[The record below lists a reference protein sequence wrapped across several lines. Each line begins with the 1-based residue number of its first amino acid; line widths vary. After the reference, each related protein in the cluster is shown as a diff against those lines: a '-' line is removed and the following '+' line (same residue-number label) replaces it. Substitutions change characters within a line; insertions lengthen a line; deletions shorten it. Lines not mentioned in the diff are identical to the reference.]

1 VCHVVHAQWE
11 PGTGLLLWSADPQLL
26 ARATE
31 ALGRRRPRHRVT
43 VAAAVA
49 AAAGCAQTGPGPV
62 TMPATA
68 LAPDAVLD
76 LAAQI
81 PDEVT
86 AAPDLETVR
95 TLTGHVG
102 TWVRAGLVAPGLHRL
117 DGDWFPRWTLL
128 GTRDQRLW
136 RTEWLA
142 ALPTAVLP
150 PGADRAGAFDD
161 LVAGLADAHV
171 RRLLGEAGPVSD
183 DPLTAVL
190 LSDEGMA
197 DEPGARIAAALD
209 DWRAGVTAAEPDLVL
224 RLLPPAGGDD
234 AAASTEALWRL
245 QLCARGTT
253 VAGAD
258 EAPTPLDPAVTDP
271 QVIERV
277 LHEFSAATEAYPLL
291 AGLPRDDT
299 GFGLLLP
306 IEAVT
311 DLIDHGARALTEAGV
326 TVLLP
331 RIMKTADPSL
341 RVTVRSADDDGGGE
355 HESVLGTERLLEFDL
370 RLAVGDLE
378 LGPAQIRDLVEAGG
392 GLVRLRGRW
401 VRADD
406 RTLAAAARYLA
417 AQAGEPATVAR
428 LMAMVATDPPPVPI
442 TEIDADGWVRGL
454 LDGRALTAA
463 PDAGPDAPAGLAA
476 RLRPYQLAGLR
487 WLDFMAEH
495 RLGAILADDM
505 GLGKTVQI
513 LALLVHRADRRRR
526 HGPALVVCPMS
537 VVGNW
542 QRETARFAPGL
553 RVHVHHGPDRPRG
566 AELAARAG
574 EVDVVLTTYGLLS
587 RDIEALTGI
596 EFAQLV
602 LDEAQQVKNPRT
614 AAARAARRI
623 RARHRIAVTGTPVE
637 NRLGELWAIMDVVNP
652 GLLGTRN
659 RFRAALEKPISAGA
673 DPDAIGRLHRAIGP
687 FLLRRLKTDPQV
699 AADLPAKHE
708 MTARVNLTA
717 EQAGLYRAV
726 LDDLQTR
733 LASAEGMARKGA
745 VLTALLH
752 LKQVCNHPAQYLG
765 DGSAVAFRGRHR
777 SGKLAWLEDVLEQVL
792 GGGERILL
800 FTQFRAFGDLLVPWL
815 TERFAAEPVPFLHG
829 GVSRR
834 ARDEMVARFQAG
846 EGPPI
851 MVLSVLAG
859 GTGITLTAANHVVHL
874 DRWWNPAVEAQATD
888 RAYRIGQDRD
898 VQVRRLL
905 TVETVEERIDESIGD
920 KRRLADLAVTA
931 GEQWVTELGDEEL
944 MALLSL
950 GAGAVGE

>member
-1 VCHVVHAQWE
+1 
-11 PGTGLLLWSADPQLL
+11 
-26 ARATE
+26 
-31 ALGRRRPRHRVT
+31 
-43 VAAAVA
+43 
-49 AAAGCAQTGPGPV
+49 
-62 TMPATA
+62 
-68 LAPDAVLD
+68 
-76 LAAQI
+76 
-81 PDEVT
+81 
-86 AAPDLETVR
+86 
-95 TLTGHVG
+95 
-102 TWVRAGLVAPGLHRL
+102 
-117 DGDWFPRWTLL
+117 
-128 GTRDQRLW
+128 
-136 RTEWLA
+136 
-142 ALPTAVLP
+142 
-150 PGADRAGAFDD
+150 
-161 LVAGLADAHV
+161 
-171 RRLLGEAGPVSD
+171 
-183 DPLTAVL
+183 
-190 LSDEGMA
+190 
-197 DEPGARIAAALD
+197 
-209 DWRAGVTAAEPDLVL
+209 
-224 RLLPPAGGDD
+224 
-234 AAASTEALWRL
+234 
-245 QLCARGTT
+245 
-253 VAGAD
+253 
-258 EAPTPLDPAVTDP
+258 
-271 QVIERV
+271 
-277 LHEFSAATEAYPLL
+277 YPLL

-341 RVTVRSADDDGGGE
+341 RITVRPAGDDSPGE

-370 RLAVGDLE
+370 RLALGDLE
-378 LGPAQIRDLVEAGG
+378 LGPAQIRDLVEAGS
-392 GLVRLRGRW
+392 GLVRLRDRW

-442 TEIDADGWVRGL
+442 AEIASDGWVREL
-454 LDGRALTAA
+454 LTGQVLTADA
-463 PDAGPDAPAGLAA
+463 GAGPDAPEGLAA
-476 RLRPYQLAGLR
+476 ELRPYQRAGLR
-487 WLDFMAEH
+487 WLDFMAEN

-513 LALLVHRADRRRR
+513 LALLVHRAGDRRRY
-526 HGPALVVCPMS
+526 GPALVVCPMS

-542 QRETARFAPGL
+542 QREAARFAPGL
-553 RVHVHHGPDRPRG
+553 AVHVHHGPDRPRG
-566 AELAARAG
+566 AALAARAG
-574 EVDVVLTTYGLLS
+574 EVDLVLTTYGLLS
-587 RDIEALTGI
+587 RDIDALGGI
-596 EFAQLV
+596 DFACLV

-777 SGKLAWLEDVLEQVL
+777 
-792 GGGERILL
+792 
-800 FTQFRAFGDLLVPWL
+800 
-815 TERFAAEPVPFLHG
+815 
-829 GVSRR
+829 
-834 ARDEMVARFQAG
+834 
-846 EGPPI
+846 
-851 MVLSVLAG
+851 
-859 GTGITLTAANHVVHL
+859 
-874 DRWWNPAVEAQATD
+874 
-888 RAYRIGQDRD
+888 
-898 VQVRRLL
+898 
-905 TVETVEERIDESIGD
+905 
-920 KRRLADLAVTA
+920 
-931 GEQWVTELGDEEL
+931 
-944 MALLSL
+944 
-950 GAGAVGE
+950 